1 MDFMSFLIGGMFVAD
16 VLEEYDLEDE
26 EYDDYD
32 DYDDED
38 DDF

>member
-16 VLEEYDLEDE
+16 VLEEYDREDE

>member
-16 VLEEYDLEDE
+16 VLDEYEREDE
-26 EYDDYD
+26 EDDYYDDY
-32 DYDDED
+32 EVD